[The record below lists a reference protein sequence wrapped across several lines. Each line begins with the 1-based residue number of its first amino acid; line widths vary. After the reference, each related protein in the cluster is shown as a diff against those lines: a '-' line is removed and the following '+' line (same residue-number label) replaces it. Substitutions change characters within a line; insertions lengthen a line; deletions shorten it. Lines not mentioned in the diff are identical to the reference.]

1 MDIQHKQGDSKGRYE
16 VSDPEGGQAYMT
28 YSRAGDT
35 LIIIDHT
42 EVPEALRGKGYGEA
56 LVERAVKD
64 ARAVGSKIVPLC
76 PFAAAQ
82 FRRHAAWH
90 DVLS

>member
-1 MDIQHKQGDSKGRYE
+1 MDIQHKVSDSKGRYE
-16 VSDPEGGQAYMT
+16 VSASEGGQAYMT

-35 LIIIDHT
+35 LVIIDHT
-42 EVPEALRGKGYGEA
+42 EVPETLRGKGYGAA

-64 ARAVGSKIVPLC
+64 AREAGLKIVPLC

-82 FRRHAAWH
+82 FRRHAEWH

>member
-1 MDIQHKQGDSKGRYE
+1 MEIQHTSSDSKGRYA
-16 VSDPEGGQAYMT
+16 VSAPEGGQAYMT

-35 LIIIDHT
+35 LMIIDHT
-42 EVPEALRGKGYGEA
+42 EVPEALRGKGYGAA
-56 LVERAVKD
+56 LVERAVTD
-64 ARAVGSKIVPLC
+64 AREAGVKIVPLC

-82 FRRHAAWH
+82 FRRHTEWH